1 MNVNKAIILGN
12 LTRDPEVKTIPSG
25 QTVASFSIATNR
37 FWTDKTSGEKK
48 KSAEYHNVIAWGRL
62 AEIAQQFLTKGGL
75 VYIEGRLQ
83 TKNWEDQQ
91 GNKKYKT
98 EIVAEKMQLGPR
110 GSGSVS
116 NVSDG
121 KKDTETPEEHTSSS
135 EDINVEEIPF

>member
-12 LTRDPEVKTIPSG
+12 LTRDPEIKTISSG

-37 FWTDKTSGEKK
+37 FWKDKTSGEKK
-48 KSAEYHNVIAWGRL
+48 KSAEYHNIIAWGRL
-62 AEIAQQFLTKGGL
+62 AEIAQQFLTKGSL

-83 TKNWEDQQ
+83 TRNWEDQQ

-110 GSGSVS
+110 GTGATS
-116 NVSDG
+116 NTSPIN
-121 KKDTETPEEHTSSS
+121 KDTEVPEENTSSP

>member
-12 LTRDPEVKTIPSG
+12 LTSDPEVNTMLSR
-25 QTVASFSIATNR
+25 QRVASFSIATNR